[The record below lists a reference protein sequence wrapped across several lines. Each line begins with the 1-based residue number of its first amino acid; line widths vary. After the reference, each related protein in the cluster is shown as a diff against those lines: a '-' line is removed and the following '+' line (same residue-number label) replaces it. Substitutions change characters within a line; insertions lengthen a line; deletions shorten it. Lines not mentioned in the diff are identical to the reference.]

1 MASLYDIAD
10 ALDRAIDTEQA
21 KTLKIKMI
29 VEGANGPTTPAAERV
44 LGRKGAIIVS
54 DVLAN
59 AGGVIV
65 SYFEWI
71 QNKPMER
78 WEFEEI
84 NNKLKRCMRRAR
96 ERVLNCSKQHDVDL
110 HTAAYAD
117 AHTHLDAAY
126 HERGISP

>member
-1 MASLYDIAD
+1 MASLYDIAA
-10 ALDRAIDTEQA
+10 ALDRAIDREQA
-21 KTLKIKMI
+21 KTLKVKMI

-44 LGRKGAIIVS
+44 LGRKGALIVS

-78 WEFEEI
+78 WEFEKI
-84 NNKLKRCMRRAR
+84 NNKLKRYMRRAR
-96 ERVLNCSKQHDVDL
+96 ERVLNCSKQHGVDL
-110 HTAAYAD
+110 RTAAYAD

-126 HERGISP
+126 HERGIFP